1 MQARCIRIRTCGGGP
16 CGMSRPCE
24 EIFLHRPPPQNSTGI
39 RSTRRY
45 AFRCTAPSRTAIFRN
60 DNAAAVRALRSI
72 RSRLS
77 SGRRLPSRQARSI
90 PAPQRSECTFSH
102 TQNLLFRILPFPDD
116 TPPFPLS
123 CPEARFPNIRR
134 RRETDSRYTTSEN
147 GTTKLRKRRTSGK
160 RVRDSRI
167 PPATTASL
175 AEFALLLGATVLL
188 LASCNKKG
196 GNSGGSNTATGPH
209 PTFASILYRT
219 GT

>member
-1 MQARCIRIRTCGGGP
+1 M
-16 CGMSRPCE
+16 
-24 EIFLHRPPPQNSTGI
+24 
-39 RSTRRY
+39 
-45 AFRCTAPSRTAIFRN
+45 
-60 DNAAAVRALRSI
+60 RALRSI

-175 AEFALLLGATVLL
+175 AERRPVRIRPSHPSFTGQGHNAVPAPEYANPLHGRKPPALLHG
-188 LASCNKKG
+188 SCNRLG
-196 GNSGGSNTATGPH
+196 QIMFFLTV
-209 PTFASILYRT
+209 
-219 GT
+219 